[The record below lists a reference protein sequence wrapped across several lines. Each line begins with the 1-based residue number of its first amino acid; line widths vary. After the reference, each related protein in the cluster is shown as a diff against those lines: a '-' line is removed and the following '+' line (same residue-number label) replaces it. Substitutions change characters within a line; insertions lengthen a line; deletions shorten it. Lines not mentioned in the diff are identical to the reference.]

1 MLKPMKGSV
10 RLCWNLQCLR
20 WHDCPLSPDLCQS
33 WLEDFG
39 IAPLSNGI
47 NHLSTYHAGCFLFHQ
62 HFKLPTGHGVGCGCD
77 ILQASEGL
85 HRMKRDSFM
94 FRKVIFEP
102 VSQMLV
108 QNRNFRG
115 LYEDKTCQIIQDDKL
130 LFCQGHLCHLSLSM
144 MTWCGYSADSRHSGA
159 SPGRGTLHTNPRGR
173 PGHSWPGFGNMWKTR
188 KKMTG
193 WWCNKHLEKWWSSSM
208 GRWQPIYEM
217 ENKKCLKPAT
227 CSSISHLQGGK
238 KTWSDPQ
245 VDACPLAGTARL
257 TLK

>member
-1 MLKPMKGSV
+1 MQDVFFPSAFQITNRSWCGLW
-10 RLCWNLQCLR
+10 L
-20 WHDCPLSPDLCQS
+20 WHTTGPQKDCIEWS
-33 WLEDFG
+33 
-39 IAPLSNGI
+39 
-47 NHLSTYHAGCFLFHQ
+47 
-62 HFKLPTGHGVGCGCD
+62 
-77 ILQASEGL
+77 
-85 HRMKRDSFM
+85 RDSSCSGKLSSNPCHKCW
-94 FRKVIFEP
+94 FRTGISE
-102 VSQMLV
+102 
-108 QNRNFRG
+108 G

-188 KKMTG
+188 KKWLVG
-193 WWCNKHLEKWWSSSM
+193 GAINILKNDGVRQWE
-208 GRWQPIYEM
+208 GWQPIYEM